1 MMTDKG
7 GLITLQNGVPFQM
20 TGNIMN
26 NSMVGKIQ
34 GDLQKVVDSVQRKSN
49 WLYPG
54 SSSENG
60 TCTALKAEI
69 TEKYEELKEGFKSC
83 VGCINRLHNSYPK
96 TLKRINTHI
105 DRNDIESG
113 IVPVQNS
120 ERNDVYNVYVIDFV
134 GRETVKR
141 ERFVAMFRC
150 NKKLTLEKDMTVE
163 NLKLM
168 FAEIFLYSLQNGIR
182 GEAAKKMQNMVRNTL
197 LHLEGGHMKPEFLD
211 DMSRKC
217 SFQYVDSDI
226 QEWSKKHG
234 MGSDMNSFA
243 CLLKR
248 IDKDP
253 GTEENSIKIN
263 VFPAAYAVAD
273 GKKRSLAFEMYEIQE
288 KHGLYGHDQAH
299 SGRDAVYIPHKSIN
313 SKNNVNMSSIISRM
327 KELVSNNSPKMDSL
341 QVDQF
346 SVSQHGNESLG
357 ECNFL
362 TTMQYK
368 YKDGDIMKI
377 GTIYHSL
384 EYIKPESI
392 HPCKREPR
400 PVYDRYRENGWKA
413 KTDKTVQ
420 TISTHPMPFQF
431 APPAPDQYFEP
442 DSEFSK
448 PLPVDKGNKKGM
460 PNNPKPKNNRKDSHQ
475 PIDGRGYLFKPLGL
489 NKSQARKA
497 KQTERSGIDKQTVVS
512 PEKKRRG
519 DEVQEGEVQ
528 EGGKKARTKAEIQ
541 EYLQNLMCKF
551 TRAQSKLNVEVRSSV
566 EVPQR
571 RTNVHE
577 LERLAKESLDV
588 KKMTPNSL
596 SVRESREAANAA
608 GCMKEQVGALLI
620 GCVAGAGRM
629 FPQPA

>member
-1 MMTDKG
+1 MVEDKG
-7 GLITLQNGVPFQM
+7 VPPQM
-20 TGNIMN
+20 TGNTRR
-26 NSMVGKIQ
+26 
-34 GDLQKVVDSVQRKSN
+34 LEKVVESERRKSN
-49 WLYPG
+49 WVYPNLPKDD
-54 SSSENG
+54 ER
-60 TCTALKAEI
+60 CIELKAGI
-69 TEKYEELKEGFKSC
+69 TEKYEELKRGYKSC

-96 TLKRINTHI
+96 TLELIKAHI

-120 ERNDVYNVYVIDFV
+120 ERNDVYNVYVMDFV
-134 GRETVKR
+134 GCETLKR

-150 NKKLTLEKDMTVE
+150 NKKLTLEKHMTVE

-168 FAEIFLYSLQNGIR
+168 FAEIFLYLLKNGIH
-182 GEAAKKMQNMVRNTL
+182 GEAAKKMRNMVRNTL

-217 SFQYVDSDI
+217 SFQYVDSDV
-226 QEWSKKHG
+226 QEWSKKNG

-248 IDKDP
+248 IDKAP

-263 VFPAAYAVAD
+263 VFPAAYAVRH
-273 GKKRSLAFEMYEIQE
+273 KMHRSLAFEMYEIRE
-288 KHGLYGHDQAH
+288 KKGLYGNDQPH
-299 SGRDAVYIPHKSIN
+299 SGRDAVYIPRKSIN
-313 SKNNVNMSSIISRM
+313 YKNNVNMSSILSRM

-341 QVDQF
+341 QVTGF
-346 SVSQHGNESLG
+346 SVSRHGNESLG
-357 ECNFL
+357 ECNLL
-362 TTMQYK
+362 TTMEYK
-368 YKDGDIMKI
+368 YKDGDNMKI

-400 PVYDRYRENGWKA
+400 SEYDRYCENGWKA
-413 KTDKTVQ
+413 KTDRTVE
-420 TISTHPMPFQF
+420 TFSTHPEQNTSS
-431 APPAPDQYFEP
+431 PPKQNPPPPPKQNTSPPPEQNTSPPPKQNTSPSPVQYFEG
-442 DSEFSK
+442 DSQTPFRKGK
-448 PLPVDKGNKKGM
+448 PMGQNGGRNL
-460 PNNPKPKNNRKDSHQ
+460 KNNNE
-475 PIDGRGYLFKPLGL
+475 PE
-489 NKSQARKA
+489 KSQKKDKFVDQSKNRRVDELRGK
-497 KQTERSGIDKQTVVS
+497 RGIMGQS
-512 PEKKRRG
+512 
-519 DEVQEGEVQ
+519 
-528 EGGKKARTKAEIQ
+528 EIQ
-541 EYLQNLMCKF
+541 EYLQNLKCKF

-588 KKMTPNSL
+588 KKMTSNSL